1 MSTLTIRDTTVSD
14 RLVGAGIS
22 VIVNVS
28 LIHLIDAPEDLQ
40 YAR

>member
-40 YAR
+40 

>member
-1 MSTLTIRDTTVSD
+1 MSTLAIRDTTVSD

-22 VIVNVS
+22 VIAIVG

-40 YAR
+40 

>member
-14 RLVGAGIS
+14 RLVGAVIS
-22 VIVNVS
+22 LIVNVS

>member
-1 MSTLTIRDTTVSD
+1 MRTLTIRDTTVSA

-22 VIVNVS
+22 VIVNVG

-40 YAR
+40 

>member
-22 VIVNVS
+22 VIVNVG

>member
-14 RLVGAGIS
+14 RLVGAGIFVT
-22 VIVNVS
+22 VIVG

-40 YAR
+40 